1 MMARQWLHL
10 DDADLVT
17 LSACQTQLGDLSAGD
32 ELVGLS
38 RAFIYAGTPSLAASL
53 WSVEDASTAYL
64 MTHFYGYLQAGMG
77 KGAAMRQAQLD
88 TMQEYP
94 SPFYWTAFTLIGD
107 MGTLGTLDHAE
118 PVETAEAPEESEPP
132 DVPSRRWLWV
142 GGAVLLVAVG
152 GAWVWRRKL
161 HI

>member
-10 DDADLVT
+10 EDADLVT

-38 RAFIYAGTPSLAASL
+38 RAFICAGTPSLVASL

-88 TMQEYP
+88 TMQE
-94 SPFYWTAFTLIGD
+94 
-107 MGTLGTLDHAE
+107 
-118 PVETAEAPEESEPP
+118 
-132 DVPSRRWLWV
+132 
-142 GGAVLLVAVG
+142 
-152 GAWVWRRKL
+152 
-161 HI
+161 